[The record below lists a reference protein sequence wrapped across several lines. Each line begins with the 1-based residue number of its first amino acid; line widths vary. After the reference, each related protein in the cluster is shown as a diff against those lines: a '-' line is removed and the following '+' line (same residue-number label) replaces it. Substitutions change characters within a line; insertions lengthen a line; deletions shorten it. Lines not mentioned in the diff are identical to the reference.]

1 MDIRL
6 FRSRSRDSGETFSRV
21 KIRKKEV
28 PFSQSRVFCA
38 SFFDSGP
45 YESLRGRLTR
55 ATVEREC
62 GIFVPLCGIDLI
74 FCCEMRSAG
83 SRGPQPPAAK
93 ARLNPGTEDRKK
105 QCLRAFPRNTRLL
118 AGLRRCD
125 PLSTIKND
133 FRKLSSRSRRG
144 LWAVKKHKEKESPKR
159 FGKMQSERLPVRRH
173 PRRRT
178 ATRRKLGQSSAG
190 GEPQNPHERFLEPR
204 RT

>member
-1 MDIRL
+1 MLCGGTSPPEGGAHPAGYGRKTGTKYRTCIYEVRL
-6 FRSRSRDSGETFSRV
+6 SAGRSQHQGARSRGRHRLLRLKSTN
-21 KIRKKEV
+21 
-28 PFSQSRVFCA
+28 
-38 SFFDSGP
+38 
-45 YESLRGRLTR
+45 ESLSENCDPSR
-55 ATVEREC
+55 
-62 GIFVPLCGIDLI
+62 
-74 FCCEMRSAG
+74 